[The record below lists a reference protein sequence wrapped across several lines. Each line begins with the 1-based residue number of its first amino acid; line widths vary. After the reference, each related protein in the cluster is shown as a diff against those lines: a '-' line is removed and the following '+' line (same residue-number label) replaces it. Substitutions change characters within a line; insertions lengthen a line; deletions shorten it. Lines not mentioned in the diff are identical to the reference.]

1 MTARLQRIHAMLRD
15 GNVPSA
21 ISHRPG
27 IGTVLHAGT
36 PEHGPW
42 DVLLRD
48 AGNGLLLHHA
58 GGTDELAAD
67 STDSLVVDAVRIR
80 VVQAWADRGN
90 PEARALIAKLHHRSQ
105 HDQPHSGEHTGARR
119 HHDSPTP
126 TLLFD
131 PLLFDPLQFASDIF
145 QASNR
150 AGWAM
155 LTGGPMSAAFT
166 WSGPLGTYLGVHVK
180 R

>member
-1 MTARLQRIHAMLRD
+1 MTARLQRIHATLRD

-48 AGNGLLLHHA
+48 TGNGLLLHHA

-67 STDSLVVDAVRIR
+67 SADSLVVDAVRIR
-80 VVQAWADRGN
+80 VVQAWADRGD
-90 PEARALIAKLHHRSQ
+90 PEARGALAALGIPLWEHRPTDRPSQ
-105 HDQPHSGEHTGARR
+105 AQPRRPASTG
-119 HHDSPTP
+119 PTA
-126 TLLFD
+126 TFV
-131 PLLFDPLQFASDIF
+131 DPLQFASDIF

-166 WSGPLGTYLGVHVK
+166 WSGPWGTYLGVHVK